1 MNKEFNVIDG
11 ETLLDTEFA
20 PIEFIVEK
28 LIAPGLHI
36 LSGAPKMGKSWLAFW
51 LCLQVSKGE
60 PVWNFKTKQ
69 GTTLYLGLEDSIPR
83 LQDRLSYMTYDA
95 AKDLFVATVAENIG
109 TGIEEQIRNFV
120 ANHPGTNLIVIDTF
134 QRIRS
139 ISNDN
144 AYAVDYKDIGFLKQI
159 ADELKIAII
168 LVHHLRKEKHED
180 PVAMVSGT
188 SGITGAADTIL
199 VLDKSKRSSNNATL
213 CCVGRDIEYR
223 EIELH
228 FDKPTKVWEFVKDSV
243 ENPEILLENIV
254 ADVVEFI
261 KDKHSF
267 VGTPSELAE
276 LLLGYCK
283 EKIVPSVL
291 SRELNKNKR
300 ELAEQGIRY
309 EKKRSNGKRLI
320 FLSAV
325 PQSQNDV
332 AVNSADSDGNSY
344 IPITVPADPV
354 GKSE

>member
-1 MNKEFNVIDG
+1 
-11 ETLLDTEFA
+11 
-20 PIEFIVEK
+20 
-28 LIAPGLHI
+28 
-36 LSGAPKMGKSWLAFW
+36 
-51 LCLQVSKGE
+51 
-60 PVWNFKTKQ
+60 
-69 GTTLYLGLEDSIPR
+69 
-83 LQDRLSYMTYDA
+83 
-95 AKDLFVATVAENIG
+95 
-109 TGIEEQIRNFV
+109 
-120 ANHPGTNLIVIDTF
+120 
-134 QRIRS
+134 
-139 ISNDN
+139 
-144 AYAVDYKDIGFLKQI
+144 
-159 ADELKIAII
+159 
-168 LVHHLRKEKHED
+168 
-180 PVAMVSGT
+180 MVSGT

-254 ADVVEFI
+254 ADVDGFI

-267 VGTPSELAE
+267 VGTPSELTE
-276 LLLGYCK
+276 SLSGYCK

-325 PQSQNDV
+325 PQNPNDV
-332 AVNSADSDGNSY
+332 RRSADSDGNSY

-354 GKSE
+354 E

>member
-1 MNKEFNVIDG
+1 MNKEFKVIDG

-20 PIEFIVEK
+20 PIEFIVEN

-60 PVWNFKTKQ
+60 PVWNFSTKQ
-69 GTTLYLGLEDSIPR
+69 GTTLYLGLEDSVPR

-95 AKDLFVATVAENIG
+95 TKNLFVATVAENIG

-120 ANHPGTNLIVIDTF
+120 ANHPDTNMIVIDTF

-144 AYAVDYKDIGFLKQI
+144 AYAVDYKDVGFLKRI

-188 SGITGAADTIL
+188 SGITGAADTIF

-228 FDKPTKVWEFVKDSV
+228 FDKLTKIWEFIKDSV

-254 ADVVEFI
+254 ADVVEFM
-261 KDKHSF
+261 KDNKSF
-267 VGTPSELAE
+267 VGTPSELTE
-276 LLLGYCK
+276 SLSGYCK

-291 SRELNKNKR
+291 SRELNKNKD
-300 ELAEQGIRY
+300 ELAEQGIKY
-309 EKKRSNGKRLI
+309 DKKRSNGKRI
-320 FLSAV
+320 IMLS
-325 PQSQNDV
+325 
-332 AVNSADSDGNSY
+332 SADSDGNPY

-354 GKSE
+354 GEDE

>member
-1 MNKEFNVIDG
+1 MNKEFKVIDG

-60 PVWNFKTKQ
+60 SVWNFNTKQ

-159 ADELKIAII
+159 ADELKIVII

-243 ENPEILLENIV
+243 ENPEMLLENIV

-267 VGTPSELAE
+267 VGTPSKLTESLS
-276 LLLGYCK
+276 GYCK
-283 EKIVPSVL
+283 EKLVPSVL
-291 SRELNKNKR
+291 SRELNKNKN

-325 PQSQNDV
+325 PQSPNDV
-332 AVNSADSDGNSY
+332 VANSADSDGNSY

-354 GKSE
+354 GRSE